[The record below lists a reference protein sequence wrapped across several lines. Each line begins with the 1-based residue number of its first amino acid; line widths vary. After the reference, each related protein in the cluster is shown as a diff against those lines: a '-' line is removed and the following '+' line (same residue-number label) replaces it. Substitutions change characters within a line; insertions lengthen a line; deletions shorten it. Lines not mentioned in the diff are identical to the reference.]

1 MDTRRCMGQVP
12 VLPSVVLVPGPLQP
26 QGCVLEGIANGLGED
41 HSFTAFHQ
49 PSQTPLFEAKLAT
62 SCCEVPKY
70 RHVSF
75 KQAAPGP
82 RGYTTDRQS
91 CSAHP
96 MEVLDKPFEG
106 VAFQKAPKT

>member
-1 MDTRRCMGQVP
+1 MGQVP
-12 VLPSVVLVPGPLQP
+12 VLPSVVLVPGSLQP
-26 QGCVLEGIANGLGED
+26 QGCVLEEVAHGAGED

-75 KQAAPGP
+75 KQDAPGP
-82 RGYTTDRQS
+82 TGYTTYRQS

-96 MEVLDKPFEG
+96 MEALDKPFEG